1 MQGELHWKVGQ
12 LTGTKAQLPMK
23 AASNWPR
30 RMLMYFGQ
38 NAMRSFAALIELA
51 EILIPSVTMISPIA
65 AKAAA
70 ARPE

>member
-1 MQGELHWKVGQ
+1 
-12 LTGTKAQLPMK
+12 
-23 AASNWPR
+23 
-30 RMLMYFGQ
+30 MYFGQ
-38 NAMRSFAALIELA
+38 NDMRSFAALIELA